1 MVGPILA
8 LIAGTA
14 FAVGGIFVRRGIH
27 RGGEAYSP
35 MAISVFSG
43 FFVIGLWLF
52 ISGGAASLRSVS
64 WLGLGLLILAGGT
77 HFLLGRWL
85 YCIGIQL
92 IGANRAVPIVACS
105 ILIAALMGV
114 FLLGEPFTRSL
125 IAAVSLIV
133 TGMIMVGT
141 ASVADIGELSMA
153 PGALLKGVLAALGT
167 AFCWGVSPVLLKVGL
182 QEVGSP
188 LLALFI
194 ALGTAF
200 VAVSISL
207 SYPGN
212 RRKLR
217 RLTRF
222 SLTNF
227 LIASIGAGV
236 TGMML
241 RMLALSYSPVSVV
254 EPLIASATNL
264 LIFPLSLL
272 VNRKIEAFNTRII
285 LGAVAIAMGIFL
297 VFYKGSVLD

>member
-125 IAAVSLIV
+125 IAAV
-133 TGMIMVGT
+133 
-141 ASVADIGELSMA
+141 GELSMA